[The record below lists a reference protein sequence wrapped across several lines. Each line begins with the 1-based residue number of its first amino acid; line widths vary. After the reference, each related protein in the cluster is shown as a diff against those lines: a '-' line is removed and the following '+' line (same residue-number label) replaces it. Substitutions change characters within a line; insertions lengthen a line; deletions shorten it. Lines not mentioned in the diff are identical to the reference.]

1 MSIKSVVVPEGAGEA
16 EVIEICVAVG
26 DTVALEDSL
35 VVLESDKA
43 SMEVPSD
50 CAGTITAIKVAEGDT
65 LNEGDIVVEVEV
77 AGTAAEP
84 AAAESPVVEA
94 VTEAVVEQVVEQ
106 AVEAPVSAVASEQL
120 VQAPDIGSDS
130 AEVIEFCVAVG
141 DTVEEGDSLIVL
153 ESDKASMEMPAPFA
167 GTVVSFAV
175 KEGDSVSE
183 GADVCVIA
191 TTVAP
196 TAPAVAAPVAEAK
209 VEAVVE
215 VAVAPVAAISSE
227 VSLVVPDLGTDA
239 AEIIEICIA
248 VGDDIAEGD
257 SLIVLETDK
266 ASMEVPATQGGK
278 VLSIA
283 VNEGDKVSEGAA
295 ICVVMG
301 ESQAPAVAAPAVVTS
316 PAAEARQPT
325 PAPVAAP
332 VATTVAQQV
341 TQAASSK
348 VYAGPAVRMLAREL
362 GVDLALVPST
372 GPKGRIVKEDVHAYV
387 KTTLQSAAKVVAAPA
402 VASGSG
408 IPQVPAVDFAKFG
421 DIETEKL
428 SKIAKITAANMQRS
442 WLNVPH
448 VTQFDDVDIT
458 DLEDFRKEMKA
469 EAEKQG
475 VKLTPLPFMLKAL
488 AHALKANPKF
498 CSSISVDGE
507 EVIYKKYVHI
517 GMAVD
522 TPAGLVVPVLR
533 DVDKKSIYEISNE
546 VIELATK
553 AKDRKLKPAEM
564 QGACFTISSL
574 GGIGGTGFTPIVNT
588 PEVGILGVSKMTVKP
603 VWNGSEFVPRKMLP
617 VALSYD
623 HRAINGGDAGR
634 FLTYFNQLMSDIRR
648 LML

>member
-1 MSIKSVVVPEGAGEA
+1 MATSAAAANIASPVAPAAVVETVAEA
-16 EVIEICVAVG
+16 QA
-26 DTVALEDSL
+26 DTVA
-35 VVLESDKA
+35 
-43 SMEVPSD
+43 
-50 CAGTITAIKVAEGDT
+50 
-65 LNEGDIVVEVEV
+65 
-77 AGTAAEP
+77 TAA
-84 AAAESPVVEA
+84 VV
-94 VTEAVVEQVVEQ
+94 
-106 AVEAPVSAVASEQL
+106 
-120 VQAPDIGSDS
+120 
-130 AEVIEFCVAVG
+130 
-141 DTVEEGDSLIVL
+141 
-153 ESDKASMEMPAPFA
+153 
-167 GTVVSFAV
+167 
-175 KEGDSVSE
+175 
-183 GADVCVIA
+183 
-191 TTVAP
+191 
-196 TAPAVAAPVAEAK
+196 
-209 VEAVVE
+209 
-215 VAVAPVAAISSE
+215 SSE
-227 VSLVVPDLGTDA
+227 VNLTVPDLGTDE

-248 VGDDIAEGD
+248 VGDEVAEGD

-283 VNEGDKVSEGAA
+283 VSEGDKISEGAA

-301 ESQAPAVAAPAVVTS
+301 ESQVSAPAAPAVVTSPAAEVRQPTPAVVTS

-341 TQAASSK
+341 TRAASSK

-387 KTTLQSAAKVVAAPA
+387 KTTIQGAAEAAPA
-402 VASGSG
+402 PTVAVGSG

-421 DIETEKL
+421 EVETEQL
-428 SKIAKITAANMQRS
+428 SKIAKLTAANMQRS

-458 DLEDFRKEMKA
+458 ELEDFRKEMKA
-469 EAEKQG
+469 EAEQQG

-498 CSSISVDGE
+498 CSSISADGE
-507 EVIYKKYVHI
+507 EVIFKKYVHI

-533 DVDKKSIYEISNE
+533 DVDKKSIYEISND

-553 AKDRKLKPAEM
+553 AKNRKLKPAEM

-588 PEVGILGVSKMTVKP
+588 PEVGILGVSKMSVQP